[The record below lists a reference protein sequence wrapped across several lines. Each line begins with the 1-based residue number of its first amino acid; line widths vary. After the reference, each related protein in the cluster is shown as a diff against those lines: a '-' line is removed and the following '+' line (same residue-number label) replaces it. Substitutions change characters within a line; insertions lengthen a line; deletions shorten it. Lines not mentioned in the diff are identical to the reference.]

1 MAISIRTRMI
11 VTLNLLVLAV
21 ALAAGWGAVVV
32 AQNAI
37 EKRLLVDVA
46 DSTCRLL
53 SSMNLPLSD
62 TLMNHLKQIYGADA
76 VAVGHGGAVLG
87 SSLRPQ
93 ETSALQTLLRRGA
106 PEQGPVTLGA
116 DAYHLG
122 TGRIERLRPDGKAE
136 QARLY
141 LLVPAEQLAA
151 AKADAARR
159 MAVATLPAIGAATL
173 LAVTLSMTLTRPI
186 RRLAAQMDRMAAAAD
201 NEAPLSGGRSSAA
214 MSSGMAKGPAE
225 LVRLAESFDHL
236 LERLRQARESLAR
249 SQRLATLG
257 KLAASVVHEIRNPL
271 SGIAMNVRV
280 LQDELARHNIDDRS
294 AALIRREI
302 ERLDLYIQ
310 ELMGLATA
318 QAQGPL
324 DAKALAALAPISLI
338 EPADSVAEL
347 LQSRCGHAG
356 IEVTRRYDTLAP
368 AVRADSG
375 HMRQVI
381 MNLVLNAMAAMPA
394 GGRLTLSL
402 AKSGRAT
409 RLSVIDTGQGVV
421 AAGQDIF
428 DPFVSTRSDG
438 AGLGLYVCRGIVI
451 RYGGRIG
458 YNPSP
463 AGTGTEFWFELPGDL
478 TAEIAENAEKR

>member
-1 MAISIRTRMI
+1 MSFSIRTRMI
-11 VTLNLLVLAV
+11 VVINLLVLAV

-53 SSMNLPLSD
+53 SGMNLPLSD
-62 TLMNHLKQIYGADA
+62 TLMGHLKQIYGADA

-87 SSLRPQ
+87 SSLSPEQ
-93 ETSALQTLLRRGA
+93 TAALQTLLRRGA
-106 PEQGPVTLGA
+106 PERGAVTLGGGT
-116 DAYHLG
+116 YHLG
-122 TGRIERLRPDGKAE
+122 MGRIERARPDGAAE
-136 QARLY
+136 PVRLY

-151 AKADAARR
+151 AKSDAARR
-159 MAVATLPAIGAATL
+159 MAMATLPAIGAATL
-173 LAVTLSMTLTRPI
+173 LAVVLSMTLTRPI
-186 RRLAAQMDRMAAAAD
+186 RRLAAQMDALAASAGDESAAAA
-201 NEAPLSGGRSSAA
+201 APLPRS
-214 MSSGMAKGPAE
+214 GPAE
-225 LVRLAESFDHL
+225 LVTLAESFDHL

-249 SQRLATLG
+249 SHRLATLG

-310 ELMGLATA
+310 ELMGLAA
-318 QAQGPL
+318 DQAQGPL
-324 DAKALAALAPISLI
+324 DAKALAALPPISLS
-338 EPADSVAEL
+338 EPADSVADL
-347 LQSRCGHAG
+347 LQSRCAHAG
-356 IEVTRRYDTLAP
+356 IEVLRRYEADAP

-394 GGRLTLSL
+394 GGKLTLAL
-402 AKSGRAT
+402 ATAGGAVRM
-409 RLSVIDTGQGVV
+409 SVFDTGAGVQ
-421 AAGQDIF
+421 AGGQDIF

-438 AGLGLYVCRGIVI
+438 AGLGLYVCRGIVT

-458 YNPSP
+458 YNPLP
-463 AGTGTEFWFELPGDL
+463 QGTEFWFELPGDG
-478 TAEIAENAEKR
+478 TAMDAKNAKVNGGG